1 MNDRKTEF
9 IHAAGGLLWRGSP
22 QGRQILI
29 VHRERYDDWSLP
41 KGKLESGERWVEAA
55 LREIKEETLY
65 DVKIDSLAGVTT
77 YMHGKRPKVV
87 LFWNMTPL
95 NLTEPSQPSPEGKME
110 VNEVRWVSIEE
121 AIKRLNYNDEVTLV
135 QQNINAHNLDEIS

>member
-1 MNDRKTEF
+1 MNDREAEF
-9 IHAAGGLLWRGSP
+9 IHAAGGLLWRESP

-29 VHRERYDDWSLP
+29 IHRERYDDWSLP
-41 KGKLESGERWVEAA
+41 KGKLDRGERWVEAA
-55 LREIKEETLY
+55 LREIKEETFY
-65 DVKIDSLAGVTT
+65 EAKIDSFAGVTT

-95 NLTEPSQPSPEGKME
+95 NLTESSQPSSEGEME

-135 QQNINAHNLDEIS
+135 QKNINAHNLDEIP